1 MTKERYQ
8 NPVINDEIKLR
19 LMAYNANSKTNFTSI
34 EKIDLYYFDPEEKT
48 AENPEGLR
56 LVQTIPA
63 EDVVNT
69 EIGSYSVNF
78 FAEQELFTIGRYTD
92 VWHVTVENES
102 TTISNNFEIYPNLW
116 FTSTTPIIYD
126 FNFFLRPNRIK
137 KGSKRWLTVEIIPNV
152 PNGNT
157 LMEYYQNLAII
168 SNIKITI
175 EQECV
180 PCMPSECDLRIVV
193 DNELVELR
201 EKCNAYYYLDTTEDG
216 LDLKQGMY
224 NVTFEMEFGDSIFIS
239 EKQALQI
246 F

>member
-34 EKIDLYYFDPEEKT
+34 EKIDLYFFDPEEKT
-48 AENPEGLR
+48 EQNPDGLR
-56 LVQTIPA
+56 LVRTIPGG
-63 EDVVNT
+63 DVVNA
-69 EIGSYSVNF
+69 EVGNYSVNF
-78 FAEQELFTIGRYTD
+78 VAEEDLFTIGKYTD
-92 VWHVTVENES
+92 VWHVTVGNES

-137 KGSKRWLTVEIIPNV
+137 KGSKRWITVEIVPNV
-152 PNGNT
+152 PNANS

-168 SNIKITI
+168 SNVKITI

-180 PCMPSECDLRIVV
+180 PCMPAECDLRIVV
-193 DNELVELR
+193 DNELLELR
-201 EKCNAYYYLDTTEDG
+201 EKCNAYYYLDTTESG

-224 NVTFEMEFGDSIFIS
+224 NVIFEMEFGDSVFIS

-246 F
+246 V